1 MLLLAAISVTLTALA
16 TRWWNPR
23 AVAFASVIPDA
34 LLVGYSAMV
43 STQPEVTASMLL
55 IPVIGAGYFAD
66 WRASIG
72 VTAVAA
78 GWCVVMAETVPA
90 WGDPRVFPTI
100 SLALILC
107 GSLISFA
114 MHQGRRAELRLE
126 RSLVLDRRA
135 LRLARRV
142 HFGASP
148 VQALEDIAR
157 EVGLETGTQLACV
170 ARFDLEDGSVAELA
184 TWRAEHA
191 TDAHLSADL
200 FDEPLRAAI
209 AHGHGIVVAGDSVR
223 LLDGHLRQA
232 RGNELRCPQSAVASM
247 QALLATAGFDSGVLL
262 PMSLGTIS
270 IGAIVLAH
278 PGDDWQADAR
288 SVLEPVAPQLAA
300 GLAQAV
306 VVRDQQEA
314 LESLERLDRL
324 RDRLIANVSHEL
336 RTPLTSTIGFIETL
350 MRDDVPIDEDTRRQL
365 MEHAR
370 EGGHRLLALV
380 EDLLALGSTRPESLE
395 LSPEPVPA
403 RELIE
408 SALRSI
414 EFPADRELELDL
426 RDDAFVVADCNR
438 MLQVITN
445 LVVNAVR
452 HGNGPIAIAT
462 HPHGPLTTIDV
473 LDDGPGVLPEHED
486 ELFLPFARFST
497 RPDST
502 GLGLAICRT
511 IVEAHGG
518 SIRYARVEGGR
529 RTRFRVHLPAHVTER
544 AEPAA

>member
-1 MLLLAAISVTLTALA
+1 MLLL
-16 TRWWNPR
+16 
-23 AVAFASVIPDA
+23 
-34 LLVGYSAMV
+34 
-43 STQPEVTASMLL
+43 
-55 IPVIGAGYFAD
+55 PVIGAGYFAD
-66 WRASIG
+66 WRAAIG
-72 VTAVAA
+72 VSVVAA
-78 GWCVVMAETVPA
+78 TWCTFLAHAIESWP
-90 WGDPRVFPTI
+90 DKRPIPTI
-100 SLALILC
+100 SVALILC
-107 GSLISFA
+107 GSLIAFV

-126 RSLVLDRRA
+126 RTLQLDRRA

-157 EVGLETGTQLACV
+157 EVGLETGVQLV
-170 ARFDLEDGSVAELA
+170 GVVRFDLEEGNVAELA
-184 TWRAEHA
+184 SWRADESGA
-191 TDAHLSADL
+191 TLDADA
-200 FDEPLRAAI
+200 FDAPLRAAI
-209 AHGHGIVVAGDSVR
+209 VHGHGMIVDCTNAR

-232 RGNELRCPQSAVASM
+232 RGHGFEHADDAVESLRQ
-247 QALLATAGFDSGVLL
+247 LIRDAGFDAGVLL

-270 IGAIVLAH
+270 IGAILLAN
-278 PGDDWQADAR
+278 PGDDWQRDAR
-288 SVLEPVAPQLAA
+288 SVVEPVAPQLAA
-300 GLAQAV
+300 GLAQAL
-306 VVRDQQEA
+306 VVRDQQDA
-314 LESLERLDRL
+314 LESLERVDRL

-350 MRDDVPIDEDTRRQL
+350 MREDLPLDHDTRLHL

-370 EGGHRLLALV
+370 DGGHRLLALV
-380 EDLLALGSTRPESLE
+380 EDLLTLGATRPESLE

-403 RELIE
+403 EELVRD
-408 SALRSI
+408 ALRSI
-414 EFPADRELELDL
+414 ELPADRELDL
-426 RDDAFVVADCNR
+426 QLCDDAFVVADIHR

-452 HGNGPIAIAT
+452 HGNGPIAITTRAQ
-462 HPHGPLTTIDV
+462 GPVTMIDV

-518 SIRYARVEGGR
+518 AIRYARVEGGR
-529 RTRFRVHLPAHVTER
+529 RTRFRVQLPAAHPAES